1 MTICF
6 LKGNDDSLLSRG
18 VSDQVASLVGTG
30 DASLMVEELLE
41 DHYRTDDDSFVIN
54 RLVDAAQTP
63 PFLTERRVVV
73 GRHMG
78 RFSKG
83 ADVEPLVAYL
93 QEPLPSTDLVLV
105 WERGMSPK
113 QDRMPNVPKG
123 LTEALQA
130 AGAEVIDTGVPAG
143 KNASVWLDR
152 QLKTSS
158 VQVDTRAAQ
167 HIAQHLGEQ
176 RSRVV
181 SLLSTLESVYGPDVN
196 IGVAEVEPFL
206 GESGDVPPWELT
218 DAIDAGKIDIALDKL
233 HRMTE
238 SGGRHPLQIMATLQT
253 HYLRMLRLDGA
264 PISGEKQAAQ
274 LLGMKGSTFP
284 AKKALNQ
291 SKKLGSHGVHRAV
304 ELLSDADRGL
314 RGESGWPPELV
325 MEVLVARLANLR

>member
-1 MTICF
+1 MTVCL
-6 LKGNDDSLLSRG
+6 LKGNDDSLLSRA
-18 VSDQVASLVGTG
+18 VSERVTSLVGDG

-41 DHYRTDDDSFVIN
+41 DHYRMEDESFVIT

-78 RFSKG
+78 RFSK
-83 ADVEPLVAYL
+83 AVDVEPLVAYL
-93 QEPLPSTDLVLV
+93 QSPLPSTDLVLV
-105 WERGMSPK
+105 WERGLSPK
-113 QDRMPNVPKG
+113 QDRISAIPKP
-123 LTEALQA
+123 LTEALKA
-130 AGAEVIDTGVPAG
+130 AGAEVIDAGIPSG

-152 QLKTSS
+152 QLKASP
-158 VQVDTRAAQ
+158 VQVDARAAQ

-181 SLLSTLESVYGPDVN
+181 SLLSTLESIYGPDAK

-218 DAIDAGKIDIALDKL
+218 DAIDSGKIDVALDKL
-233 HRMTE
+233 HRMIE

-253 HYLRMLRLDGA
+253 HYLRMVRLDGA
-264 PISGEKQAAQ
+264 PIAGEKQAAQ

-291 SKKLGSHGVHRAV
+291 SKKLGSAGVKKAV
-304 ELLSDADRGL
+304 DLLADADRGL